1 MGFKANP
8 QPGKPVKHKTIDL
21 QGHRGARGLL
31 PENSIPAF
39 LHALDLGITTLEMD
53 VVINA
58 QGHVVVSHD
67 PWMSAKICTHGS
79 GKKVT
84 EDEEKSLRIYAMSDA
99 ELASF
104 DCGSRGHPEHPRQQP
119 MPVSKPLLNDVF
131 RAVAAH
137 AAASGRNTRLGP
149 VLFNIEIKSQ
159 PDGDRILHPEVAEFA
174 AALYRVV
181 SENGVVKQ
189 TTVQSF
195 DVRALEAMHA
205 IDPQIAISLLVDNQ
219 QGLLQN
225 LSRLSF
231 IPQIYSPDYRLLDP
245 AQIDA
250 AHQQDIKVIP
260 WTVNDEKTL
269 RELVRMGVDGLI
281 TDYPDLGVRVLADIL
296 QGQ

>member
-1 MGFKANP
+1 MN
-8 QPGKPVKHKTIDL
+8 HKTVDL
-21 QGHRGARGLL
+21 QGHRGARGLF

-39 LHALDLGITTLEMD
+39 LHALDLGVTTLEMD

-84 EDEEKSLRIYAMSDA
+84 EEEEKSLRIYAMSNA

-104 DCGSRGHPEHPRQQP
+104 DCGSRGHPDHPRQQP

-131 RAVAAH
+131 RAVASH
-137 AAASGRNTRLGP
+137 AATSGRNTRFEP
-149 VLFNIEIKSQ
+149 VRFNISIKSL
-159 PDGDRILHPEVAEFA
+159 PEGDRIFHPEVAELA
-174 AALYRVV
+174 GALYCVV

-189 TTVQSF
+189 TTIQSF
-195 DVRALEAMHA
+195 DVRALEAMHE

-231 IPQIYSPDYRLLDP
+231 IPQIYSPDYHLLDQ
-245 AQIDA
+245 ALIDA

-260 WTVNDEKTL
+260 WTVNEEKTL
-269 RELVRMGVDGLI
+269 RKLVRMGVDGVI

-296 QGQ
+296 RGQ